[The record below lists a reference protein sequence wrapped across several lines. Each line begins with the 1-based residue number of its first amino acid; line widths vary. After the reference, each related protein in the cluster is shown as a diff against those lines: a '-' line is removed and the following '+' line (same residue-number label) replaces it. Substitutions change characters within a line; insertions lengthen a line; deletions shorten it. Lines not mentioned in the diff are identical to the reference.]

1 MKWRVVLLAGAVLA
15 GAAVFGFIRS
25 SPQPAGDLNQTPPPA
40 AAVQTPPEPSPVPTP
55 PTAAAALGAHPTSA
69 RTREFD
75 PAINPYAAALR
86 EPGKSKRAWDA
97 AFLQNYQNASSN
109 QPIRFELTRGVMAA
123 GVIKITQYRDG
134 ALTYLSGE
142 LSEPEA
148 GRFFFLTPPEGS
160 RSGPAVGI
168 IEFPGSKRAYRIEPT
183 GENGSPELW
192 ERRLD
197 EVVCLAMPLME
208 AGALAD
214 ETANIPPLNP
224 SEVPEYVPGY
234 NDGIVSLQ
242 SYPGARGVI
251 LLDFF
256 GGYTPTWGGVT
267 YPKPNVS
274 NAQIRDLWKRVAE
287 DYMPFNINVTTDRRV
302 YEAAPANSR
311 QRCVFSPS
319 ISAMPSGA
327 AGVAYIGSWDWGSD
341 TVCWSIYVSGK
352 SGAEVGS
359 HELGHTLTLGH
370 DGDSSSGY
378 YAGHGSGAVGWA
390 PIMGAGY
397 YKNVVQW
404 SKGEYTGANNTQDDL
419 ALIVNEVNVDYR
431 PDDTGPA
438 LGSARYLELFPG
450 NVARSEGVIETTGD
464 TDAFRFT
471 TTGGA
476 VSLTA
481 RPVGDWANLAI
492 SLTLADA
499 TDTVIASNNP
509 QTQLYAA
516 ISSAVPA
523 GTYTIRVTGAGRNN
537 PLTDGFTSYASL
549 GYYSVTGTVAGAVL
563 PTRLSVAERSPV
575 GTIVGTVPATSS
587 GDPLAYAIISGNT
600 GNTFNLDNAGVLRVA
615 NNMLLDY
622 NRLATNTMF
631 AVQFELFV
639 NITNLANP
647 SLTELNRRVV
657 VAVLDINDPP
667 VVTGFTAAVIEHTRP
682 GTVVGTVKVTDPD
695 FFQVL
700 SYSLAA
706 GNSNGAFAIDQG
718 GQISVAGDLSRAVQS
733 VYSLAV
739 AVADDHPSNP
749 LVGTG
754 YVTIQ
759 IITNGTPFQP
769 GAIRYARYDGIG
781 SGTAVTDLT
790 GNARWPRDP
799 SSDVEM
805 TSFEGEV
812 NRADNYGAALRG
824 FLLPPATGVY
834 TFWIASDDSSELWF
848 STTTNT
854 ASISRIAY
862 VSGYTSSRQ
871 WTKFSSQQSA
881 ALTLYAGQAYYF
893 EARMKEG
900 GGGDHIA
907 VAWRGPATAGLTNV
921 IPGLYLAPYELNYTP
936 RLTGFNVKLHRDAIT
951 GAAVGKVA
959 VSDVNSRDTHAFAIV
974 SGNSAGLFTIDP
986 DAGVVRVADSAALL
1000 AAAGPSYTLQVRAT
1014 DSGNPPL
1021 SATAN
1026 ATITLVDP
1034 QAITATQVQREIW
1047 YDITGSTVANLT
1059 NNAAYPRRPNAF
1071 AALSKFEAPAD
1082 MADNYGSRVRALV
1095 TPPDS
1100 GAYRFFIASDDASS
1114 LLFSANTNGAGA
1126 ARIAYVSG
1134 YTSANNWTANASQ
1147 MSAPI
1152 NLVAGQPYYLEA
1164 LHKEGGGGDH
1174 LSVAWAGPG
1183 IVDTN
1188 GAASTNIIA
1197 GSYLSPVDLN
1207 YAPQITAQ
1215 TLRVFASAPNGTPI
1229 GTVAATDSP
1238 LDTLAFQIL
1247 DGNTNNLFA
1256 IHPGSGVVTVAD
1268 NTLLADGSV
1277 TNLALTVQV
1286 QDSGCG
1292 GLYPRRSAQATVTV
1306 SVQSTNAPYLWTGG
1320 GGTNNWSDA
1329 GNWGG
1334 GTLYPGVR
1342 LIFGWPARQ
1351 TNVNDSVATLG
1362 WVQLT
1367 NGGFNISGAPVSLQS
1382 GLTNTAGASTWK
1394 LDTTLG
1400 APQTWACSAGELTVA
1415 GAITNNG
1422 FTLGVVAAADFRL
1435 QGPVS
1440 GAGGLSKSGASRLL
1454 MHGAHSYTG
1463 PTILASASGT
1473 TSTLEV
1479 SGANDLDIGGSD
1491 VTLNGR
1497 MDLWNHNAT
1506 IGGLNGSGMV
1516 FANNG
1521 LRTLTLGANNH
1532 SGSFS
1537 GLIQNSS
1544 WATGVKLAL
1553 IKTGAGSQTLWG
1565 TNTFTGGTTV
1575 SNGTLVIP
1583 GGGTI
1588 FSGPVAVYSPGM
1600 LSVDTSSGHKT
1611 AAVPLGGDGQIRK
1624 TGVNNFVLQ
1633 ASNSFSGAFLVNGG
1647 YLVFDGLDTAAG
1659 QPKLNLAGG
1668 SAALGVAFVN
1678 NACTLSSLSGN
1689 GAFNVAYGADTGTRT
1704 LVVNQNE
1711 DTLYSGPLNDGGA
1724 GRILA
1729 LRKSGSGRLTLAG
1742 ASSFTGPTEVT
1753 GGALQLN
1760 GLLNASPVTVNAL
1773 ARLEGAGN
1781 AAGPVT
1787 LHGAISPG
1795 ADGPGTLTTGSQ
1807 TWHSLAR
1814 YQWELRDPASAGG
1827 WDSLLINGTLTIAA
1841 TPANPFI
1848 IRLLTLDQ
1856 TNAPGPAAGFNSLA
1870 SYRWTLAATTGGIVN
1885 FDPAAFLLDTSAF
1898 SNDFSGGSFLLTVS
1912 SNALVLDYVP
1922 PAPPQPP
1929 QFTGYASLGEGGFQ
1943 LGASGAPNSPWTL
1956 LSAEDPTA
1964 PLPTWTPLA
1973 TGYFSPEGLFLYT
1986 DAEATNHPQRFYR
1999 IVSP

>member
-1 MKWRVVLLAGAVLA
+1 MA
-15 GAAVFGFIRS
+15 GAAIFSFLS
-25 SPQPAGDLNQTPPPA
+25 SSSNPTGELNRTPALAAAADGQPQPAPALTPPA
-40 AAVQTPPEPSPVPTP
+40 EA
-55 PTAAAALGAHPTSA
+55 SA
-69 RTREFD
+69 RRAEPQPARSREFD
-75 PAINPYAAALR
+75 PAINPYAPALR
-86 EPGKSKRAWDA
+86 EPGKSKRPWDVT
-97 AFLQNYQNASSN
+97 FLQAYQNASSN
-109 QPIRFELTRGVMAA
+109 QPIRFELTGGVMAA
-123 GVIKITQYRDG
+123 GVIKITQYRNG
-134 ALTYLSGE
+134 ELTYLSGE
-142 LSEPEA
+142 LTEPEP
-148 GRFFFLTPPEGS
+148 GKFFFLTPPEGS

-168 IEFPGSKRAYRIEPT
+168 IEFPASKRAYRIEPT
-183 GENGSPELW
+183 GENGAPELW
-192 ERRLD
+192 ERRLE
-197 EVVCLAMPLME
+197 EVVCLAMPLVE
-208 AGALAD
+208 EGALED

-224 SEVPEYVPGY
+224 SDVPEYVPGY

-242 SYPGARGVI
+242 SYPGSRAVI

-287 DYMPFNINVTTDRRV
+287 DYLPFNINVTTDRRV

-341 TVCWSIYVSGK
+341 TVCWSIYISGK

-404 SKGEYTGANNTQDDL
+404 CKGEYTGANNTQDDL
-419 ALIVNEVNVDYR
+419 AIIVNEVNVDYR
-431 PDDTGPA
+431 PDDTGAA

-450 NVARSEGVIETTGD
+450 NIARSEGVIETTGD

-509 QTQLYAA
+509 QTQLHATL
-516 ISSAVPA
+516 SSAVPA
-523 GTYTIRVTGAGRNN
+523 GTYTVRVTGAGRNN
-537 PLTDGFTSYASL
+537 PLTDGFSSYASL

-575 GTIVGTVPATSS
+575 GTVVGTVPANSS
-587 GDPLAYAIISGNT
+587 GDPLAYAIVSGNT
-600 GNTFNLDNAGVLRVA
+600 GNTFNLDNTGVLRVA
-615 NNMLLDY
+615 NNTLLDY
-622 NRLATNTMF
+622 NRLATNTML

-647 SLTELNRRVV
+647 ALTELNRRVV

-682 GTVVGTVKVTDPD
+682 GTVVGSVKVSDPD

-700 SYSLAA
+700 SYSFAA
-706 GNSNGAFAIDQG
+706 GNSNGAFAIDPG
-718 GQISVAGDLSRAVQS
+718 GQITVAAGLSRAVQS
-733 VYSLAV
+733 VYSLTV
-739 AVADDHPSNP
+739 AVADDHPTNP

-769 GAIRYARYDGIG
+769 GSVRYARYDSLG
-781 SGTAVTDLT
+781 SGTAVADLT
-790 GNARWPRDP
+790 NNARWPRDP

-805 TSFEGEV
+805 PSFEGEV
-812 NRADNYGAALRG
+812 NRADNYGAALRA

-834 TFWIASDDSSELWF
+834 TFWIASDDSSELWY
-848 STTTNT
+848 SPTTNT
-854 ASISRIAY
+854 TSLARIAY

-881 ALTLYAGQAYYF
+881 AFTLYAGQACYL

-959 VSDVNSRDTHAFAIV
+959 VSDANSRDSHSFAIV
-974 SGNSAGLFTIDP
+974 SGNSAGLFTIDA
-986 DAGVVRVADSAALL
+986 DSGVVRVADSAALQ

-1014 DSGNPPL
+1014 DSGAPPL

-1026 ATITLVDP
+1026 ATITLVAP
-1034 QAITATQVQREIW
+1034 ETITATQIQRELW
-1047 YDITGSTVANLT
+1047 YDISGSTVANLT
-1059 NNAAYPRRPNAF
+1059 NSAAYPRRPAAF
-1071 AALSKFEAPAD
+1071 AALTRFEAPAD
-1082 MADNYGSRVRALV
+1082 IADNYGSRVRALV
-1095 TPPDS
+1095 TPPAS
-1100 GAYRFFIASDDASS
+1100 GTYRFFIASDDASS

-1147 MSAPI
+1147 MSSPI
-1152 NLVAGQPYYLEA
+1152 NLVAGQAYYLEA

-1207 YAPQITAQ
+1207 YAPQIASQ
-1215 TLRVFASAPNGTPI
+1215 ALRVFASAPNGTPI
-1229 GTVAATDSP
+1229 GTVTATDSA
-1238 LDTLAFQIL
+1238 LDTLAFQIV

-1256 IHPGSGVVTVAD
+1256 LHPGSGVLTVAD
-1268 NTLLADGSV
+1268 NSLLASGAV
-1277 TNLALTVQV
+1277 TNVVLTVQV

-1320 GGTNNWSDA
+1320 GMNNNWSDA

-1351 TNVNDSVATLG
+1351 ANVNDIATTLG

-1367 NGGFNISGAPVSLQS
+1367 NGGFNLSGAPVTLQS
-1382 GLTNTAGASTWK
+1382 GLTNTAGVNTWN
-1394 LDTTLG
+1394 LDTSL
-1400 APQTWACSAGELTVA
+1400 AAAQTWSCAGGELTVG

-1422 FTLGVVAAADFRL
+1422 FTLGVVAAADLRL
-1435 QGPVS
+1435 EGPIS

-1454 MHGAHSYTG
+1454 MQGAHAYTG

-1473 TSTLEV
+1473 TSSLEV

-1506 IGGLNGSGMV
+1506 IGALNGSGMV

-1544 WATGVKLAL
+1544 WASGVKLAL
-1553 IKTGAGSQTLWG
+1553 VKTGTGTQSLWG

-1588 FSGPVAVYSPGM
+1588 FSGPVTVYSPG
-1600 LSVDTSSGHKT
+1600 LLAVDTSSGHKT
-1611 AAVPLGGDGQIRK
+1611 AAVTLAGDGQIRK

-1633 ASNSFSGAFLVNGG
+1633 ASNTFSGAFLVNGG
-1647 YLVFDGLDTAAG
+1647 YLVFDGLHTAAG
-1659 QPKLNLAGG
+1659 RPALNLSGG
-1668 SAALGVAFVN
+1668 SAALGAAFVN
-1678 NACTLSSLSGN
+1678 NTCTVSSLSGN
-1689 GAFNVAYGADTGTRT
+1689 GPLNVAYGSDTGTRT
-1704 LVVNQNE
+1704 LEVHQDD
-1711 DTLYSGPLNDGGA
+1711 DTVYSGPLNDGGA
-1724 GRILA
+1724 GRVLA
-1729 LRKSGSGRLTLAG
+1729 LRKSGGGRLTLAG
-1742 ASSFTGPTEVT
+1742 ASGFTGPTEVAA
-1753 GGALQLN
+1753 GSLQLN
-1760 GLLNASPVTVNAL
+1760 GALTASPITVSAL
-1773 ARLEGAGN
+1773 ARLEGQGN
-1781 AAGPVT
+1781 AVAGVT
-1787 LHGAISPG
+1787 LHGTVSPG
-1795 ADGPGTLTTGSQ
+1795 ADGPGTLTSGSQ
-1807 TWHSLAR
+1807 TWHPLAR
-1814 YQWELRDPASAGG
+1814 YDWQLRDPASPGG
-1827 WDSLLINGTLTIAA
+1827 WDTLAINGTLTLAA
-1841 TPANPFI
+1841 TPANPFV
-1848 IRLLTLDQ
+1848 IRLFTLDE
-1856 TNAPGPAAGFNSLA
+1856 TNAPGPAPGFDKQA
-1870 SYRWTLAATTGGIVN
+1870 SYRWTLAATTAGIVN
-1885 FDPAAFLLDTSAF
+1885 YDPAAFVLDTSGF
-1898 SNDFSGGSFLLTVS
+1898 SNDFSGGTFLLTVS

-1929 QFTGYASLGEGGFQ
+1929 QFTGYASLGEAGFQ
-1943 LGASGAPNSPWTL
+1943 LSVSGAPNSPWTL
-1956 LSAEDPTA
+1956 LTAESPA
-1964 PLPTWTPLA
+1964 MPLPAWTPLA
-1973 TGYFSPEGLFLYT
+1973 TGYFSPEGRFLYT
-1986 DAEATNHPQRFYR
+1986 DPEATNHPQRFYR
-1999 IVSP
+1999 VVSP